1 MKVSLG
7 TSLVLHTVALGFALV
22 SLSAPAS
29 FEVADVE
36 ALPVDIVPVESI
48 TQTQQGDKK
57 APPSTKPSPK
67 ETKNQKVVDNA
78 QNAGENNVDLKTPPT
93 PVTKPTPTEVTAAPK
108 PTERPTPTPTPEQNQ
123 VKDIVK
129 EETAPKPTEV
139 AALPQ
144 PRPEPTPP
152 KPEPTPPKP
161 EPTPPKP
168 EAAKPTP
175 APVQAENTSETGE
188 LPPQTATPMAKPTP
202 PKPEPPKEQAKP
214 VEKPAEKPTP
224 PKPDATA
231 AKPAETAKTDA
242 KTTASVKPSDKKEGK
257 QQETAKSSSSMASD
271 FNANDIAALLNKQE
285 ATGGGAKRSTQV
297 ASRGDTKTL
306 GTGLSSSEIDNV
318 KGQIQGNWAL
328 VGGLT
333 GVSEVRV
340 KIRVQLD
347 QSGNI
352 VGEPEV
358 TATGGPE
365 GTRRAVEGSTRRALL
380 KSAPLKNLPVAKYE
394 GEKGWNVLVLNFDP
408 SEFAL

>member
-7 TSLVLHTVALGFALV
+7 TSLVLHSLVLGLALV

-29 FEVADVE
+29 FNVADVD
-36 ALPVDIVPVESI
+36 ALPVDIVSVESI

-57 APPSTKPSPK
+57 APPSQKPSPK
-67 ETKNQKVVDNA
+67 ETKNQKIVENA

-93 PVTKPTPTEVTAAPK
+93 PTTKPQPTETTAAPK
-108 PTERPTPTPTPEQNQ
+108 PVERPTPTPTPEQNQ

-129 EETAPKPTEV
+129 EETAPKPTEM

-144 PRPEPTPP
+144 PKPEITPP

-175 APVQAENTSETGE
+175 APVQAENVSETGE
-188 LPPQTATPMAKPTP
+188 LPQAVPTPASRPQP

-214 VEKPAEKPTP
+214 VEKPAET
-224 PKPDATA
+224 KPDTA
-231 AKPAETAKTDA
+231 KAAEAAKTDNKA
-242 KTTASVKPSDKKEGK
+242 TASVKPSDKKEGK
-257 QQETAKSSSSMASD
+257 QQETAKSSSSMQSD
-271 FNANDIAALLNKQE
+271 FNADQIAALLNKQE
-285 ATGGGAKRSTQV
+285 ASGGGAKRSTQV
-297 ASRGDTKTL
+297 AARGDTKTI
-306 GTGLSSSEIDNV
+306 GVGLSSSEIDNV

-365 GTRRAVEGSTRRALL
+365 GTRRAVEGSTLRALK
-380 KSAPLKNLPVAKYE
+380 KSAPLKNLPLEKYQ

>member
-7 TSLVLHTVALGFALV
+7 TSLVLHTVVLGFALV

-57 APPSTKPSPK
+57 APPAAKPSPK
-67 ETKNQKVVDNA
+67 ETKNQKIVENA

-93 PVTKPTPTEVTAAPK
+93 PTTKPTPTEVTAAPK
-108 PTERPTPTPTPEQNQ
+108 PVERPTPTPTPEQNQ

-129 EETAPKPTEV
+129 EETAPKPTEM

-144 PRPEPTPP
+144 PKPEITPP

-175 APVQAENTSETGE
+175 VPLQSETTSETGE
-188 LPPQTATPMAKPTP
+188 LPQAVPTPVSKPQP

-214 VEKPAEKPTP
+214 VEKPAEKPVE
-224 PKPDATA
+224 
-231 AKPAETAKTDA
+231 AKPATAKPVETVKTDSKA
-242 KTTASVKPSDKKEGK
+242 TASVKPSDKKEGK
-257 QQETAKSSSSMASD
+257 LQETAKSSSSMQSD
-271 FNANDIAALLNKQE
+271 FNADQIAAMLNKQD
-285 ATGGGAKRSTQV
+285 ASGGGAKRSTQV
-297 ASRGDTKTL
+297 ASRGDTKTI
-306 GTGLSSSEIDNV
+306 GTGLGSSELDNV
-318 KGQIQGNWAL
+318 KGQIQGNWSL

-380 KSAPLKNLPVAKYE
+380 KSAPLKNLPAAKFE
-394 GEKGWNVLVLNFDP
+394 GEKGWNILVLNFDP

>member
-7 TSLVLHTVALGFALV
+7 TSLVLHTVVLGFALV

-57 APPSTKPSPK
+57 APASQKPSPK
-67 ETKNQKVVDNA
+67 ETKNQKIVENA
-78 QNAGENNVDLKTPPT
+78 QNAGEHDIDLKTPPT
-93 PVTKPTPTEVTAAPK
+93 PTTKPQPTETTAAPK

-129 EETAPKPTEV
+129 EETAPKPTEM

-144 PRPEPTPP
+144 PKPEIVPP

-175 APVQAENTSETGE
+175 APVQTENVSETGE
-188 LPPQTATPMAKPTP
+188 LPQSVPTPVSKPQP

-214 VEKPAEKPTP
+214 AEKPAEKPVET
-224 PKPDATA
+224 KPT
-231 AKPAETAKTDA
+231 ETAKTDN
-242 KTTASVKPSDKKEGK
+242 KSTASVKPSDKKEGK
-257 QQETAKSSSSMASD
+257 QQETAKSSSSMQSD
-271 FNANDIAALLNKQE
+271 FNADQIAALLNKQD
-285 ATGGGAKRSTQV
+285 ASGGGAKRSKEV
-297 ASRGDTKTL
+297 ASLGSTKTI
-306 GTGLSSSEIDNV
+306 GTALSSSEIDNV

-365 GTRRAVEGSTRRALL
+365 GTRRAVEGSTRRALM
-380 KSAPLKNLPVAKYE
+380 KSAPLKNLPAAKYE

>member
-7 TSLVLHTVALGFALV
+7 TSLVLHTLVLGLALV
-22 SLSAPAS
+22 SLSAPAT
-29 FEVADVE
+29 FDVAEVD
-36 ALPVDIVPVESI
+36 ALPVDIVSVESI

-57 APPSTKPSPK
+57 APASQKPSPK
-67 ETKNQKVVDNA
+67 ETKNQKIVENA
-78 QNAGENNVDLKTPPT
+78 QNAGENDVDLKTPPT
-93 PVTKPTPTEVTAAPK
+93 PTTKPQPTETTAAPK
-108 PTERPTPTPTPEQNQ
+108 PVERPTPTPTPEQNQ

-129 EETAPKPTEV
+129 EETAPKPTEM

-144 PRPEPTPP
+144 PKPEITPP
-152 KPEPTPPKP
+152 KPEVTPPKP

-168 EAAKPTP
+168 EAAKPTAVP
-175 APVQAENTSETGE
+175 LQSENTSETGE
-188 LPPQTATPMAKPTP
+188 LPQAVPTPASRPQP

-214 VEKPAEKPTP
+214 VEKPAET
-224 PKPDATA
+224 KPDTA
-231 AKPAETAKTDA
+231 KAAETAKPDNKA
-242 KTTASVKPSDKKEGK
+242 TASVKPSDKKEGK

-271 FNANDIAALLNKQE
+271 FNADDIAALLNKQE
-285 ATGGGAKRSTQV
+285 ASGGGAKRSTQV
-297 ASRGDTKTL
+297 AARGDTKTI
-306 GTGLSSSEIDNV
+306 GVGLSSSEIDNV

-352 VGEPEV
+352 VGDPEV

-365 GTRRAVEGSTRRALL
+365 GTRRAVEGSTRRALM
-380 KSAPLKNLPVAKYE
+380 KSAPLKNLPVEKYQ